1 MDENKLPL
9 GIFFNLI
16 VQEEENHVPKGTKAN
31 NCVPTRK
38 RG

>member
-16 VQEEENHVPKGTKAN
+16 VQEEENRVPEGTGK
-31 NCVPTRK
+31 
-38 RG
+38 